1 MANIFKN
8 LFTSVAENLV
18 NKLSKRAILFAEQF
32 LKDYYQKKGVIENYF
47 RFVIVSEE
55 EFETIK

>member
-1 MANIFKN
+1 M
-8 LFTSVAENLV
+8 AENLV
-18 NKLSKRAILFAEQF
+18 NKLPKRAILFAEQF
-32 LKDYYQKKGVIENYF
+32 LKDYYQEKSVIENYF